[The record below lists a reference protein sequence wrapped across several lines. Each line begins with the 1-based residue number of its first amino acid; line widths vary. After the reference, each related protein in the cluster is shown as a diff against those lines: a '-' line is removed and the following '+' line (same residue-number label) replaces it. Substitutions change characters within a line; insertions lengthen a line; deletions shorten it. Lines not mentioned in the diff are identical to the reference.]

1 MSFGTIFESRYVSFF
16 EDIFRIRD
24 MPSISSWESEPI
36 PEIETPMEFGE
47 ESNGESSDSGEDNNE
62 ATIRSKRQRTAKSF
76 GNEFI
81 VYLMDDTPTTIS
93 EALASPNADY

>member
-1 MSFGTIFESRYVSFF
+1 
-16 EDIFRIRD
+16 

-47 ESNGESSDSGEDNNE
+47 ESNGESSDSGQDNNE